1 MSWFNVYG
9 RIYVLVIL
17 IPNLVFAMRCKDGF
31 VNRWQNK
38 TVETL
43 EQIGRFGC
51 FLFMIVQIP
60 GTVFQPWSDTVWML
74 YFLLDTVF
82 ALAYCTIWIVCFRK
96 SAVFCALA
104 LSILPSLLFL
114 ASGILT
120 RSIFLIAAACLF
132 APTHIL
138 LSYKNA
144 AAERMGK

>member
-9 RIYVLVIL
+9 LIYVLVIL

-38 TVETL
+38 MVETL

-60 GTVFQPWSDTVWML
+60 GTVFQPWSDTAWML

-96 SAVFCALA
+96 SSVFRALA

>member
-51 FLFMIVQIP
+51 LLFMIVQIP

-96 SAVFCALA
+96 TRTGTVDSAVTAFSRKRYSDPLDPFDCRC
-104 LSILPSLLFL
+104 LPLCTDTYP
-114 ASGILT
+114 AVVQKCRRGT
-120 RSIFLIAAACLF
+120 DGKMIF
-132 APTHIL
+132 T
-138 LSYKNA
+138 
-144 AAERMGK
+144 

>member
-1 MSWFNVYG
+1 
-9 RIYVLVIL
+9 
-17 IPNLVFAMRCKDGF
+17 MRCKDGF

-60 GTVFQPWSDTVWML
+60 GTVFQPWSDTAWML

-96 SAVFCALA
+96 SSVFRALA
-104 LSILPSLLFL
+104 LSILPSLPLCTDTDP
-114 ASGILT
+114 AVVQKCRRGT
-120 RSIFLIAAACLF
+120 DGKMIF
-132 APTHIL
+132 T
-138 LSYKNA
+138 
-144 AAERMGK
+144 

>member
-31 VNRWQNK
+31 VNRWHNK

-51 FLFMIVQIP
+51 LLFMIVQIP

-96 SAVFCALA
+96 SSVFRALA

-120 RSIFLIAAACLF
+120 RSILLNAAACLF